1 MSNAMMMPGG
11 GLSGGKLTLADADV
25 SDVVAGKK
33 FYAGDKVIKT
43 GTLELSG
50 DAAAGQVK
58 SGYTFYNSDPK
69 NKVTGTWVP
78 AFAQVGSNKSKGE
91 DAPRINV
98 TVSGYSE
105 YYCFHTDLGGSNNVA
120 LSWSATEGTFQ
131 GNTGT
136 GNGTFKKLVGCNP
149 SHNVTIKTFF
159 NHDTGGWARTLVIW
173 AIK

>member
-25 SDVVAGKK
+25 GDVVAGKK

-58 SGYTFYNSDPK
+58 SGCTFYNSDPK

-78 AFAQVGSNKSKGE
+78 RLKLLTSGSWSG
-91 DAPRINV
+91 DATRSLS
-98 TVSGYSE
+98 VSGYSI
-105 YYCFHTDLGGSNNVA
+105 YYFVFDDYENSDCANKGKSQGSWGLVLNGGGLTIA
-120 LSWSATEGTFQ
+120 ECY
-131 GNTGT
+131 
-136 GNGTFKKLVGCNP
+136 GCNP
-149 SHNVTIKTFF
+149 NSNTTFSITYY
-159 NHDTGGWARTLVIW
+159 HTGGYGRSARVY
-173 AIK
+173 AIA